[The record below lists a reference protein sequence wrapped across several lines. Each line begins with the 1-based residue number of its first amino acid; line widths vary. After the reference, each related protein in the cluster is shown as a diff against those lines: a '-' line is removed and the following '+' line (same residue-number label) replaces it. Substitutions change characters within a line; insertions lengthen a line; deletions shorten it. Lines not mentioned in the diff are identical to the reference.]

1 MDAQPVE
8 ALKLLGAIAKSRGE
22 LERAIEIAQLPDSV
36 KLEDLSEQLED
47 FAHTA
52 AAIAELN
59 LVISV
64 DTSVSH
70 LAGSLGKPVWVLLA
84 FAPDWRWMLE
94 REDSP
99 WYSTMRL
106 FRQSQAGDWS
116 GVFERVAIALKNY
129 RDSQMSESE
138 KGEIPQSEIEH
149 RLPTIGSSSPDE
161 LLKIAAENYHAGRLK
176 EAEAICRQVIDR
188 QPEIPGALLLLG
200 AIAYRHKKVEEAI
213 TLYRQSLRFM
223 PNNAET
229 HNNLAVALK
238 EQGKV
243 EEAAIHYQ
251 QALALKPDYAEAWH
265 NIGLLFGGGG
275 KFADASFCSQKA
287 VDFKPDWADARNSL
301 ATSLKEEG
309 KLAEAMAHYNKA
321 LELDPNHINARCGR
335 ADVLLRTGNLLQGF
349 SEYEWRLRHK
359 DCPSRGLSEPL
370 WDGSKAECKTILLH
384 TEQGLGD
391 AIQFIRYVTLVRER
405 CARVVVECNQK
416 SLRRLLATAAGV
428 DDILVRGEAL
438 PEFDFQAPLMS
449 LPKILGT
456 TLETLPAQIPYLS
469 VPDSAT
475 LKLPVAP
482 AAGVRVG
489 VVWAANALNKT
500 AAKRSCTLSLF
511 QKVLDPNGGT
521 FYSLQK
527 ELQPAEI
534 ELLNSRKKVYNL
546 KNSLY
551 DLAETAAAISQLDLV
566 ISADTAVAHLA
577 GALGKPVWV
586 LLPFHADWRWLE
598 NRSDTPWYPTMRL
611 FRQSAPDR
619 WEEVLERVVGELQ
632 VLASEHRHSQQETAG
647 GEVPVSPAVGG
658 AKNKAGEPAATG
670 GGRVHAGVGGAENI
684 LGEPAPTTGGF
695 NRLKK
700 CRYGVMIYN
709 ANDIYIGRSLDLY
722 GEYSEGEV
730 ELFKQILRPGD
741 VAVDAGAN
749 IGAHTVYFAQ
759 AVGERGAV
767 LAFEP
772 QRIVF
777 QTLCANIALNS
788 ITNTYCY
795 SVALGSTPGSIR
807 VPPLNYS
814 QLNNFGGLALG
825 GYSAGEPVEVRTL
838 DSFALEKCR
847 LIKIDVEGMELQVL
861 QGAVKTVEKFK
872 PALYVENDR
881 QEKAAAL
888 IRYLDSIGYA
898 MYWHRPTYYNPNNFL
913 GNRDNV
919 FGRTISVNMLCVH
932 RQYNPNV
939 RGLEPVVVPR

>member
-1 MDAQPVE
+1 MR
-8 ALKLLGAIAKSRGE
+8 S
-22 LERAIEIAQLPDSV
+22 
-36 KLEDLSEQLED
+36 
-47 FAHTA
+47 
-52 AAIAELN
+52 
-59 LVISV
+59 
-64 DTSVSH
+64 
-70 LAGSLGKPVWVLLA
+70 
-84 FAPDWRWMLE
+84 

-99 WYSTMRL
+99 WYPTMRL
-106 FRQSQAGDWS
+106 FRQSQPGDWS
-116 GVFERVAIALKNY
+116 GVFERVAVALKNY
-129 RDSQMSESE
+129 RNAQMSESG
-138 KGEIPQSEIEH
+138 KGETPQSNMENL
-149 RLPTIGSSSPDE
+149 LPATGSSSASK
-161 LLKIAAENYHAGRLK
+161 LLKMAAGHYQKGQLA
-176 EAEAICRQVIDR
+176 EAERTCRQVIEL
-188 QPEIPGALLLLG
+188 QPESAEALLLLAVIVYRDKKVDE
-200 AIAYRHKKVEEAI
+200 AIA
-213 TLYRQSLRFM
+213 LYRQSLSLQ
-223 PNNAET
+223 PNNPET

-243 EEAAIHYQ
+243 EEAVSHYQ
-251 QALALKPDYAEAWH
+251 QAVALKPDYAEAWH

-275 KFADASFCSQKA
+275 KFADASLCCQKA

-301 ATSLKEEG
+301 ATALKEEG
-309 KLAEAMAHYNKA
+309 KLAEAMAHYNRA

-335 ADVLLRTGNLLQGF
+335 ADVLLRTGYLLEGF

-359 DCPSRGLSEPL
+359 DCPPRGLSEPF
-370 WDGSKAECKTILLH
+370 WDGSKAEGKTILLH

-391 AIQFIRYVTLVRER
+391 AIQFIRYVPLVRER

-416 SLRRLLATAAGV
+416 SLRRLLAAAAGV
-428 DDILVRGEAL
+428 GEILVRGEPL

-449 LPKILGT
+449 LPKILET
-456 TLETLPAQIPYLS
+456 TLETVPAQIPYLS

-489 VVWAANALNKT
+489 AVWVANALNKT
-500 AAKRSCTLSLF
+500 SAKRSCPLSLF
-511 QKVLDPNGGT
+511 LKVLDTPGVT

-527 ELQPAEI
+527 ELETAEM
-534 ELLNSRKKVYNL
+534 ELLKSIKKVYNL
-546 KNSLY
+546 KDSLY

-598 NRSDTPWYPTMRL
+598 NRSDTPWYPSMRL
-611 FRQSAPDR
+611 FRQSQPGR
-619 WEEVLERVVGELQ
+619 WEEVLERLVGELQ
-632 VLASEHRHSQQETAG
+632 ALVSEHRHSQQEAAG
-647 GEVPVSPAVGG
+647 GEVPVSPGVGD
-658 AKNKAGEPAATG
+658 AKNIAGEPAP
-670 GGRVHAGVGGAENI
+670 I
-684 LGEPAPTTGGF
+684 LPAGGF
-695 NRLKK
+695 NRLKQ

-709 ANDIYIGRSLDLY
+709 VNDLYIGRSLDLY

-749 IGAHTVYFAQ
+749 IGAHTVFLAK

-795 SVALGSTPGSIR
+795 SIALSSAPSSIR

-814 QLNNFGGLALG
+814 QMNNFGGLALG
-825 GYSAGEPVEVRTL
+825 GYLEGEPVEVRAL

-861 QGAVKTVEKFK
+861 QGAVNTVEKFK

-881 QEKAAAL
+881 REKAAAL

-913 GNRDNV
+913 GNPENV

-932 RQYNPNV
+932 RQYNSSV

>member
-1 MDAQPVE
+1 
-8 ALKLLGAIAKSRGE
+8 
-22 LERAIEIAQLPDSV
+22 
-36 KLEDLSEQLED
+36 
-47 FAHTA
+47 
-52 AAIAELN
+52 
-59 LVISV
+59 
-64 DTSVSH
+64 
-70 LAGSLGKPVWVLLA
+70 
-84 FAPDWRWMLE
+84 
-94 REDSP
+94 
-99 WYSTMRL
+99 
-106 FRQSQAGDWS
+106 
-116 GVFERVAIALKNY
+116 
-129 RDSQMSESE
+129 
-138 KGEIPQSEIEH
+138 
-149 RLPTIGSSSPDE
+149 
-161 LLKIAAENYHAGRLK
+161 
-176 EAEAICRQVIDR
+176 
-188 QPEIPGALLLLG
+188 
-200 AIAYRHKKVEEAI
+200 
-213 TLYRQSLRFM
+213 
-223 PNNAET
+223 
-229 HNNLAVALK
+229 
-238 EQGKV
+238 
-243 EEAAIHYQ
+243 
-251 QALALKPDYAEAWH
+251 
-265 NIGLLFGGGG
+265 
-275 KFADASFCSQKA
+275 
-287 VDFKPDWADARNSL
+287 
-301 ATSLKEEG
+301 
-309 KLAEAMAHYNKA
+309 MAHYNRA

-359 DCPSRGLSEPL
+359 ECPPRGLSEPL
-370 WDGSKAECKTILLH
+370 WDGSKAEGKTILLH

-391 AIQFIRYVTLVRER
+391 AIQFIRYVPLVRER

-428 DDILVRGEAL
+428 GDILVRGEPL
-438 PEFDFQAPLMS
+438 PEFHFQAPLIS

-456 TLETLPAQIPYLS
+456 SLETVPADIPYLS

-489 VVWAANALNKT
+489 VVWAANTLNKT
-500 AAKRSCTLSLF
+500 AAKRSCPLSLF
-511 QKVLDPNGGT
+511 QIILDTPVVT

-527 ELQPAEI
+527 ELKTAEI
-534 ELLNSRKKVYNL
+534 DLLNRREKVYNL
-546 KNSLY
+546 KDSLS

-598 NRSDTPWYPTMRL
+598 NRSDTPWYPSMRL
-611 FRQSAPDR
+611 FRQSQAGR

-632 VLASEHRHSQQETAG
+632 ALVSEHRHRQQEVAD
-647 GEVPVSPAVGG
+647 GEGRVSPGVGG
-658 AKNKAGEPAATG
+658 AGNLAGEPA
-670 GGRVHAGVGGAENI
+670 
-684 LGEPAPTTGGF
+684 PAAGGF

-709 ANDIYIGRSLDLY
+709 VNDLYIGRSLDLY

-749 IGAHTVYFAQ
+749 IGAHTVFFAQ

-767 LAFEP
+767 LGFEP

-795 SVALGSTPGSIR
+795 SVALGSAPGSIR

-825 GYSAGEPVEVRTL
+825 GYSEGEPVEVRTL
-838 DSFALEKCR
+838 DSFGLEKCR

-881 QEKAAAL
+881 REKAAAL

-913 GNRDNV
+913 GNPDNV

-932 RQYNPNV
+932 RQHNSSV
-939 RGLEPVVVPR
+939 RGLEPVGKRND